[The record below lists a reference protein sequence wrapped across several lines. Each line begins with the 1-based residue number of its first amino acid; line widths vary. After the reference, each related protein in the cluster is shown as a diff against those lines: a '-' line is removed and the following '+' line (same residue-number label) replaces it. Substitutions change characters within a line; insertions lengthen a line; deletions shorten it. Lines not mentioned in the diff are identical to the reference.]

1 MISIIIFGNHHLIF
15 LLFYIIHRVIQ
26 PHDSDE
32 EELHVA
38 TDSPAKASKSSS
50 VKKVISKSA
59 HAKKLLNKKIR
70 INQHIKFDEDGEPA
84 DQDSTGDK
92 VKYPNEEENSNNSS
106 SSESDDEQSLQPISI
121 DEFERSTKRVKIG
134 GIKIK
139 KAKELLRSRDKMD
152 RKRER
157 ERIRSA
163 HRERRLKSRQAMKD
177 GEEGVVSEGVRLVGA
192 SSSEDETEE
201 QLLSELE
208 EGEQSPSQ
216 SRLSPTEVDNEL
228 LSSDEEEMQQKR
240 LKLDKC
246 MKSKKRS
253 VRKHKQLGT
262 EPELAS
268 LMEDEELALH
278 LLIS

>member
-1 MISIIIFGNHHLIF
+1 MNYHNYFFG
-15 LLFYIIHRVIQ
+15 IIHRVIQ

-32 EELHVA
+32 EELP
-38 TDSPAKASKSSS
+38 TDSPVKASKSSS
-50 VKKVISKSA
+50 VKKVVSKSA

-84 DQDSTGDK
+84 DQDSAGDK
-92 VKYPNEEENSNNSS
+92 IKYPNEEENSNNSS

-134 GIKIK
+134 GIKIE
-139 KAKELLRSRDKMD
+139 KAKELLHSRDKMD

-157 ERIRSA
+157 ERIRNA
-163 HRERRLKSRQAMKD
+163 HREKRLKSRQAMKD
-177 GEEGVVSEGVRLVGA
+177 GGEGVASEGVRLVGA

-201 QLLSELE
+201 QLPSELN
-208 EGEQSPSQ
+208 EGEQSPAQ
-216 SRLSPTEVDNEL
+216 SRLSLTDSEGDSEL
-228 LSSDEEEMQQKR
+228 LSSDEEDIRQKR
-240 LKLDKC
+240 PKLDKSV
-246 MKSKKRS
+246 KSKKRS
-253 VRKHKQLGT
+253 KRKHKQLGT
-262 EPELAS
+262 EPEPAS